1 MLIYLSLIDTEEEK
15 NKFEQIYY
23 QYKQLLF
30 YVANKILNDEYL
42 SEDAVH
48 ETFIKIAENIRNIS
62 EAICPQ
68 TKSYIVIIVRNISL
82 NILKKQKSYLD
93 IDEYSE
99 IISDDYSLEDEVL
112 SKYSFNLIVEE
123 ISNLPV
129 TYKDVLYLT
138 YVEGLSTKE
147 IARLINIENEAVK
160 KRLQRGRKILLE
172 NIRKRDK

>member
-1 MLIYLSLIDTEEEK
+1 MLIYLNLLNTEEEK

-48 ETFIKIAENIRNIS
+48 ETFIKIAENISHIS
-62 EAICPQ
+62 EDICPQ
-68 TKSYIVIIVRNISL
+68 TKGYIVIIVRNISL
-82 NILKKQKSYLD
+82 NMLKKQKSYID
-93 IDEYSE
+93 IDDYSE

-112 SKYSFNLIVEE
+112 SKHSYSLIIEE
-123 ISNLPV
+123 ISNLPI

-138 YVEGLSTKE
+138 YVEELSTKE
-147 IARLINIENEAVK
+147 IACLINIENEAVK

>member
-23 QYKQLLF
+23 KYKQLLF

-48 ETFIKIAENIRNIS
+48 ETFIKIAENISNIS

-93 IDEYSE
+93 IDEYDE
-99 IISDDYSLEDEVL
+99 IISEDYSLEDEVL
-112 SKYSFNLIVEE
+112 SIYN
-123 ISNLPV
+123 
-129 TYKDVLYLT
+129 
-138 YVEGLSTKE
+138 
-147 IARLINIENEAVK
+147 
-160 KRLQRGRKILLE
+160 
-172 NIRKRDK
+172 